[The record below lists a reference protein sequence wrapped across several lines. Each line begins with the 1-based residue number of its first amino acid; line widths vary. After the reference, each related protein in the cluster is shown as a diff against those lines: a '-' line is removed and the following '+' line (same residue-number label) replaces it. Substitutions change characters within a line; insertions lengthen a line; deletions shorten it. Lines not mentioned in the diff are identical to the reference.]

1 MKFCWPVSSGTKLG
15 PESFRFD
22 GTTEA
27 KAVRQSEKYYILRP
41 EVIETYFYM
50 WRFTHDPKYREW
62 GWQAVEVHSLDLLA
76 FHFCLLFI
84 VSALVRNSVLRK

>member
-1 MKFCWPVSSGTKLG
+1 LSVLAGTKLG

-27 KAVRQSEKYYILRP
+27 KAVRQGEKYYIQRP

-50 WRFTHDPKYREW
+50 WRFTRDPKYREW
-62 GWQAVEVHSLDLLA
+62 GWQAVQVR
-76 FHFCLLFI
+76 CLLFCI
-84 VSALVRNSVLRK
+84 LSYNLLWYH

>member
-1 MKFCWPVSSGTKLG
+1 MLHFSLCCFCFHVFIGTKLG

-27 KAVRQSEKYYILRP
+27 KAVRQGEKYYIQRP

-50 WRFTHDPKYREW
+50 WRLTHDPKYREW
-62 GWQAVEVHSLDLLA
+62 GWEAIQVCCRFWGL
-76 FHFCLLFI
+76 
-84 VSALVRNSVLRK
+84 

>member
-1 MKFCWPVSSGTKLG
+1 LFFSDSKLG

-27 KAVRQSEKYYILRP
+27 KAVRQGEKYYILRP

-50 WRFTHDPKYREW
+50 WRYTHDPKYREW
-62 GWQAVEVHSLDLLA
+62 GWQAVQVHCP
-76 FHFCLLFI
+76 FVFCLTYALTMYSVSQKISVHFLFFE
-84 VSALVRNSVLRK
+84 